1 MQKAAIRKKY
11 LQERSQLSDKNI
23 EEFSLAIANH
33 LLHMP
38 IWDKDVFHVFCSIP
52 GKQEVDTEI
61 LMTLLMGK
69 NKQIV
74 VPKMLSETIDLEHY
88 LLTEETIFQPNN
100 WGIPEPK
107 NGKQIKESAIE
118 VVFVPLLAV
127 DQQGHRVGYGKG
139 FYDRFLAKCS
149 PTCIKIGIGFWEPI
163 GVIEDITPTDI
174 ALNTYVCPKGIW
186 KFESNPF

>member
-11 LQERSQLSDKNI
+11 LQERSQLSNRNI

-33 LLHMP
+33 LLQMY
-38 IWDKDVFHVFCSIP
+38 IWDKDVFHIFFSIP

-74 VPKMLSETIDLEHY
+74 VPKMLTETNDLEHY
-88 LLTEETIFQPNN
+88 LLTEETIFQANN

-107 NGKQIKESAIE
+107 NGKQMKESAIE

-139 FYDRFLAKCS
+139 YYDRFLAKCS
-149 PTCIKIGIGFWEPI
+149 PNCLKIGVGFWEPI
-163 GVIEDITPTDI
+163 SLIENVTPSDIP
-174 ALNTYVCPKGIW
+174 LNAYVCPKGVW
-186 KFESNPF
+186 KFESDKS